1 VPQPSTPLETP
12 VQPTPTPPPVEGGL
26 EAAQL
31 PSWLQALKPQA
42 PEAVAAPEEE
52 EPAETEGILAG
63 LRGALPAAA
72 IAWQPLGAGISTRPQ
87 ITPDDLARAGALQD
101 LIARGMT
108 SSAQPKG
115 KGKAQRIWSDAQRLV
130 VFLVLA
136 VAVVIPLWPGMNL
149 GLVSAPRLEGAPNA
163 VYERLDRLPPDA
175 AVLVAF
181 DYDATQSPEMDAQA
195 RVIMQ
200 HLFDRR
206 AQVYFTSLYPAGPA
220 AAQAVMIET
229 GQLVS
234 GTALNKLVNLGYVP
248 GQATAVAFINTTP
261 YSMVIELAA
270 SPDTLRWWV
279 EQLAA
284 RPDAPP
290 LLSGV
295 SAAAEPMSQPYL
307 QSGQVKGMLVG
318 IRDAAAYE
326 TKLGSLG
333 QEQDLTRLAPLES
346 LVTANVALIALIVLG
361 GLVQLVSGGGSPS
374 ASERGRT

>member
-1 VPQPSTPLETP
+1 
-12 VQPTPTPPPVEGGL
+12 
-26 EAAQL
+26 
-31 PSWLQALKPQA
+31 
-42 PEAVAAPEEE
+42 
-52 EPAETEGILAG
+52 
-63 LRGALPAAA
+63 
-72 IAWQPLGAGISTRPQ
+72 
-87 ITPDDLARAGALQD
+87 
-101 LIARGMT
+101 
-108 SSAQPKG
+108 
-115 KGKAQRIWSDAQRLV
+115 
-130 VFLVLA
+130 
-136 VAVVIPLWPGMNL
+136 
-149 GLVSAPRLEGAPNA
+149 
-163 VYERLDRLPPDA
+163 
-175 AVLVAF
+175 
-181 DYDATQSPEMDAQA
+181 MDAQA

-206 AQVYFTSLYPAGPA
+206 ALVYFTSLYPAGPA

-234 GTALNKLVNLGYVP
+234 GTAPTKLVNLGYVP